1 MVTARARYLIERL
14 EQKFGVIGKV
24 AGRYIAAGLSVE
36 LMHPTRYGPIHIIA
50 RGDKGKILA
59 IEVVEEANKVTVDQV
74 KTFLEKAKLI
84 KAKPILAIYSS
95 NFKLPDDVYKFCKE
109 NGIKIKVVRPG
120 EPIT

>member
-14 EQKFGVIGKV
+14 EQKFGAVGRV
-24 AGRYIAAGLSVE
+24 AGRYIAAGFSVE

-50 RGDKGKILA
+50 RGGKGKILA
-59 IEVVEEANKVTVDQV
+59 VEVVEQVNKVTVDQV

-84 KAKPILAIYSS
+84 KAKPILAIYS
-95 NFKLPDDVYKFCKE
+95 NDFKLPDDIYKFCKE

-120 EPIT
+120 KPMT